1 MVVSMI
7 LLIVELP
14 ETSTL
19 KDKRSIIQDIKSKL
33 HHKFNISSAEVDL
46 QDTAAFAEIGG
57 ALVSNSKV
65 FGEKVMNSAAQ
76 FVEDYFPVRIQSLQ
90 IYSEIFD
97 ERGSY
102 ESYEAE
108 IH

>member
-1 MVVSMI
+1 MI
-7 LLIVELP
+7 LLIMELP

-19 KDKRSIIQDIKSKL
+19 KDKRTVMQGIKSRL

-46 QDTAAFAEIGG
+46 QDSHTFAEIGG

-65 FGEKVMNSAAQ
+65 YGEKVMNRAAQ
-76 FVEDYFPVRIQSLQ
+76 FIEDYFPVRIQSLQ
-90 IYSEIFD
+90 IHSEVFD

-108 IH
+108 KL